1 MSGVR
6 ASGTGGATLAGR
18 GVVRRLGGVAVV
30 DGVDLVVRPGRVTA
44 LVGPN
49 GAGKSVLLDCL
60 SGLAR
65 PDCGR
70 ILLDDRDLTRA
81 PCHRRARLGIARTFQ
96 QVAVFPEL
104 TVAENV
110 LVGAEQQ
117 HPSGPAGAVLRV
129 RAAAWSL
136 TGGRAPAAAPAA
148 ASATASATAS
158 AAVHHG
164 RVATALR
171 LLGLTPLADRSAG
184 DLPLGVL
191 RLVELARALAGAPR
205 VLLVDEVSVGLDAGQ
220 VAWVARV
227 LAGVAREGAGVLL
240 VEHDLGL
247 VARLAEFAYV
257 LDAGR
262 VVAHGPSGRVLADQR
277 VRRLW

>member
-1 MSGVR
+1 MLV
-6 ASGTGGATLAGR
+6 GR
-18 GVVRRLGGVAVV
+18 GVLRRLGGVAVV
-30 DGVDLVVRPGRVTA
+30 DGVDLAVRPGRVTA

-65 PDCGR
+65 PDGGR
-70 ILLDDRDLTRA
+70 ILLGDRDITRA
-81 PCHRRARLGIARTFQ
+81 PCHRRARLGVARTFQ

-110 LVGAEQQ
+110 QVGAEQR
-117 HPSGPAGAVLRV
+117 PRRAGRPGAVQD
-129 RAAAWSL
+129 
-136 TGGRAPAAAPAA
+136 
-148 ASATASATAS
+148 
-158 AAVHHG
+158 
-164 RVATALR
+164 RVAGALR
-171 LLGLTPLADRSAG
+171 LLGLTLLAHRPAG

-191 RLVELARALAGAPR
+191 RLVELARALAGSPR

-227 LAGVAREGAGVLL
+227 LALVAREGAGVLL

-247 VARLAEFAYV
+247 VSRLAELAYV
-257 LDAGR
+257 LDGGR
-262 VVAHGPSGRVLADQR
+262 VVTTGPIERVLADQR

>member
-1 MSGVR
+1 MNGGR
-6 ASGTGGATLAGR
+6 TGPGLLAGR
-18 GVVRRLGGVAVV
+18 GVLRRLGGVAVV
-30 DGVDLVVRPGRVTA
+30 DGVDLAVRPGRVTA

-65 PDCGR
+65 PDGGR
-70 ILLDDRDLTRA
+70 ILLDERDITRA
-81 PCHRRARLGIARTFQ
+81 PCHRRARLGVARTFQ

-110 LVGAEQQ
+110 QVGAEQ
-117 HPSGPAGAVLRV
+117 PRPTGAGGTMAGGGPPGGDAVPGAAV
-129 RAAAWSL
+129 
-136 TGGRAPAAAPAA
+136 PAAV
-148 ASATASATAS
+148 
-158 AAVHHG
+158 AVRQ
-164 RVATALR
+164 RVAGSLH
-171 LLGLTPLADRSAG
+171 LLGLTPLAARPAG

-191 RLVELARALAGAPR
+191 RLVELARALAGSPR

-227 LAGVAREGAGVLL
+227 LALVAREGAGVLL

-247 VARLAEFAYV
+247 VSRLAELAYV
-257 LDAGR
+257 LDGGR
-262 VVAHGPSGRVLADQR
+262 VVTAGPIERVLSDQR